1 MKTIEKT
8 TTIYQ
13 ALDGKEF
20 ASKIDC
26 ANYEAE
32 KYKDIN
38 LRHFDFDIPYGEDGP
53 YFWTAYKV
61 NSENEFNM
69 LMTYLG
75 YHYDDLYEID
85 KYAGAGWYAVQF
97 QDDRTWAEVKILS
110 QVVKAFT
117 NMLAVLAEKTM
128 DFEEVN

>member
-20 ASKIDC
+20 VNKIDC

-38 LRHFDFDIPYGEDGP
+38 LLHFNFNVPYGDDGLF
-53 YFWTAYKV
+53 FWTAYKV

-69 LMTYLG
+69 LMTYLS
-75 YHYDDLYEID
+75 YHYDDLYGIER
-85 KYAGAGWYAVQF
+85 YAGACWYAIQF
-97 QDDRTWAEVKILS
+97 QDGGAWADVKILS
-110 QVVKAFT
+110 QVVKDFT
-117 NMLAVLAEKTM
+117 NMLAELAEKTM
-128 DFEEVN
+128 DFEEI

>member
-13 ALDGKEF
+13 AFDGKEF
-20 ASKIDC
+20 VDKIDC
-26 ANYEAE
+26 VNYEAE

-38 LRHFDFDIPYGEDGP
+38 LWHFDFAVPYGDDGL
-53 YFWTAYKV
+53 YCWTAYKV

-69 LMTYLG
+69 LMAYLK
-75 YHYDDLYEID
+75 YNNDDLYGIE

-97 QDDRTWAEVKILS
+97 HVDSTWADVKILS
-110 QVVKAFT
+110 QVVKDFT
-117 NMLAVLAEKTM
+117 NMLANLAEKTM
-128 DFEEVN
+128 DFEEE

>member
-20 ASKIDC
+20 VSKSDC
-26 ANYEAE
+26 ENYEEE

-38 LRHFDFDIPYGEDGP
+38 LWHFDFDVPYGDDGLF
-53 YFWTAYKV
+53 FWTAYKV

-69 LMTYLG
+69 LMTYLT
-75 YHYDDLYEID
+75 YKYDDLYGIID

-97 QDDRTWAEVKILS
+97 QDGGAWADVKILS
-110 QVVKAFT
+110 QVVKAFA
-117 NMLAVLAEKTM
+117 NMLAELVEKTM
-128 DFEEVN
+128 DFEEA

>member
-8 TTIYQ
+8 TIIYQ

-20 ASKIDC
+20 VNKIDC

-32 KYKDIN
+32 KYKYIN
-38 LRHFDFDIPYGEDGP
+38 LWHFDFAVPHGDDGL
-53 YFWTAYKV
+53 FSWTAYKV

-69 LMTYLG
+69 LMTYLS
-75 YHYDDLYEID
+75 YNYDDLYGID

-97 QDDRTWAEVKILS
+97 HIDSAWADIKILS
-110 QVVKAFT
+110 QVVKDFT
-117 NMLAVLAEKTM
+117 NMLANLAEKTM
-128 DFEEVN
+128 DFEEA